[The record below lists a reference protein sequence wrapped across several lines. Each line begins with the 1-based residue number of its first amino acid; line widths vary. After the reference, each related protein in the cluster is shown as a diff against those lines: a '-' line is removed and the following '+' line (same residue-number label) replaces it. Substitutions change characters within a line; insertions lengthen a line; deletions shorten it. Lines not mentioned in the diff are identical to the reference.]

1 MRTSTAACNGPS
13 VEGTDKHC
21 EFLRGIED
29 PGRTQKCPVPDGRIQ
44 RTSCSEVGAST
55 NPFKLL
61 MLFFPDMWMFTEL

>member
-21 EFLRGIED
+21 KFLRGIED
-29 PGRTQKCPVPDGRIQ
+29 PGRTQKRPVPDGRIQ
-44 RTSCSEVGAST
+44 RTGCSEVGVST

-61 MLFFPDMWMFTEL
+61 MLFFLDMWTFTGL